1 MPTVL
6 GRNLVAD
13 KTSRPHHSRAGH
25 WEETEVNDKMR
36 RALGS
41 ALLLGTIGAATLS
54 LPAGVAAKDGD
65 IVRTGNCSG
74 STDWKLK
81 LSPENGRIEVEFE
94 VDSNRVGQT
103 WNVRLK
109 NDGNVF
115 FRGTRTTQAPSGSFE
130 VRRLTNNG
138 AGSDFIVGRAVN
150 PNTGEVCRGTAT
162 F

>member
-1 MPTVL
+1 LSQTKQAARTTAVPGT
-6 GRNLVAD
+6 GR
-13 KTSRPHHSRAGH
+13 K
-25 WEETEVNDKMR
+25 EVNDKMR

>member
-1 MPTVL
+1 V
-6 GRNLVAD
+6 
-13 KTSRPHHSRAGH
+13 TSSEPVTA
-25 WEETEVNDKMR
+25 
-36 RALGS
+36 
-41 ALLLGTIGAATLS
+41 
-54 LPAGVAAKDGD
+54 
-65 IVRTGNCSG
+65 G